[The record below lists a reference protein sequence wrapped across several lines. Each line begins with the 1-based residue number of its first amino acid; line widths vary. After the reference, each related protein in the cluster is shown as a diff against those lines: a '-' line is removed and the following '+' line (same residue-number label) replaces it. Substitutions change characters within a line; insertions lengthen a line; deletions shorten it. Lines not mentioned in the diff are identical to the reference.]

1 MDHAGFSCRKESR
14 VRLGLPNAPCAIGR
28 SGIVHLVPS
37 IGSRKFGNHAEGSR
51 IRPSR
56 RMFGQRRP
64 PHPRR
69 LTKWARMFMTASQES
84 ADPSSFWLL
93 GNARKRRNVS
103 RESLAD
109 AMNMRVPHLKLLGS
123 TGRPRLTT
131 WDRGMPETPAS
142 VTECKG
148 NAFGNCARNR
158 RPSRNFSK
166 KPPLPWKLKKHRL
179 QFFPRLFRP
188 APQCFRRR
196 RPPRCFF
203 MFHPR

>member
-1 MDHAGFSCRKESR
+1 MPLKQSNAKTCAMSQKIVSVGSELPGEGKMDHPGFSCRKESR

-84 ADPSSFWLL
+84 ADPSSSWLL

-109 AMNMRVPHLKLLGS
+109 AMNMRVPHLKLSGS
-123 TGRPRLTT
+123 TGRPRQL
-131 WDRGMPETPAS
+131 
-142 VTECKG
+142 
-148 NAFGNCARNR
+148 
-158 RPSRNFSK
+158 FSLLRK
-166 KPPLPWKLKKHRL
+166 QKS
-179 QFFPRLFRP
+179 
-188 APQCFRRR
+188 
-196 RPPRCFF
+196 
-203 MFHPR
+203 